1 MEEHTAKELSYFEMN
16 LETWRQLW
24 RVMEISD
31 VLLLIVDVR
40 TPVHTFYLS
49 NVYWNFNVLQFLNVQ
64 MDALI

>member
-24 RVMEISD
+24 RVLEISD

-40 TPVHTFYLS
+40 TPVS
-49 NVYWNFNVLQFLNVQ
+49 PIKERMKGVQ
-64 MDALI
+64 L